1 MAGFHRHPVLRLARQ
16 RPTEPRLR
24 LLNLHARVRAMRAPT
39 IKKVTGSAVIA
50 EKILSGFRVSA
61 RTPERSTIAH

>member
-1 MAGFHRHPVLRLARQ
+1 
-16 RPTEPRLR
+16 
-24 LLNLHARVRAMRAPT
+24 MRAPT